1 MSDAV
6 DDDIAACA
14 DAVSRG
20 DPSRFRATMAAPVAA
35 RAVLFPIY
43 AFNLEVARAPW
54 VTSEPMIAEMRMQ
67 WWRDALDEI
76 ATVATVRRHMVATPL
91 ARILDAEGAGLLDA
105 LIGARRD
112 DIEGAPC
119 PGEAGFEPYIDATS
133 GNLMLAAARALG
145 PAEAD
150 KVRDAGFAV
159 GVANWLR
166 AVPALAAAGRRTLS
180 ADGDAAVREVAR
192 DALARLA
199 RARAARGQVSRAAAP
214 ALLPLWE
221 AGPLLRRALRDPAA
235 VRAGRLDPG
244 PARTRLALMAR
255 AVTGRW

>member
-1 MSDAV
+1 VSDAV

-14 DAVSRG
+14 DAVRRG

-35 RAVLFPIY
+35 RAVLFPMY

-76 ATVATVRRHMVATPL
+76 ATGAKVRRHMVATPL

-105 LIGARRD
+105 LIAARRD
-112 DIEGAPC
+112 DIGGAPC
-119 PGEAGFEPYIDATS
+119 PGEAGFGPYIAATS

-145 PAEAD
+145 PAEPD
-150 KVRDAGFAV
+150 TVLDAGFAV

-166 AVPALAAAGRRTLS
+166 AVPALDAAGRRMQS
-180 ADGDAAVREVAR
+180 AEGEAAVREVAR
-192 DALARLA
+192 DALRRLA
-199 RARAARGQVSRAAAP
+199 RARANRARVSRAAGP

-221 AGPLLRRALRDPAA
+221 AGPILRRAARDPSA

-244 PARTRLALMAR
+244 PARARLALMAR
-255 AVTGRW
+255 ALSGRW